1 MMRPILRSMF
11 ATGMVATFISLAG
24 CGDTTKQ
31 ITEKAASA
39 GNAAADAASGA
50 AAGAGD
56 LMGKATEALSGVEGG
71 SEMLKQASEMFSK
84 ITSTLGTVKDA
95 DTATAA
101 LPELGK
107 LTEGFGGMTEMFG
120 KMPDA
125 AKSAVAGVFKS
136 SIEQLKPIL
145 DKVLAIPGVDAILKP
160 AVDALM
166 SKLDAF
172 KA

>member
-1 MMRPILRSMF
+1 MLRSMF
-11 ATGMVATFISLAG
+11 AAGIAVALLGLAG
-24 CGDTTKQ
+24 CDAEATK
-31 ITEKAASA
+31 KM
-39 GNAAADAASGA
+39 ADAAATKAGDVA
-50 AAGAGD
+50 AEATAGAED
-56 LMGKATEALSGVEGG
+56 LVGKATEALSSVEGG
-71 SEMLKQASEMFSK
+71 SEMLKQVSEMFGK
-84 ITSTLGTVKDA
+84 ITSTLGTVTDA
-95 DTATAA
+95 DSATAA
-101 LPELGK
+101 VPELGK
-107 LTEGFGGMTEMFG
+107 LTEGFAGLTDMYG

-125 AKSAVAGVFKS
+125 AKAAVAGVFKN